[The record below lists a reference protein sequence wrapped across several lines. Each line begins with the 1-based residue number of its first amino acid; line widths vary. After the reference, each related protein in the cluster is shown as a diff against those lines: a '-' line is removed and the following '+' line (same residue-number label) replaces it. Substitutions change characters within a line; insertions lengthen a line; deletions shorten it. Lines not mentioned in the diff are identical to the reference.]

1 MKVNSF
7 NSRYFILY
15 FVSICCMLA
24 LLGLANLHS
33 QETETSAPDQR
44 VQVDVIS
51 YWFPGEPLETTDLR
65 VVARNLH
72 NKTLYDKA
80 FEVLAMTG
88 NVFLSSGTVK
98 LLATA
103 LNDDAHEVRQ
113 RAIILLGHSRNPEAI
128 DVITNSLQN
137 DPSWRV
143 RKSATIQ
150 LGILAG
156 EAAVPTLKAVLA
168 EQPTEYSS
176 REYINYYGN
185 EGYHVTNGALLAM
198 GYAGGEGITILIKML
213 EDEIE
218 KNGGNGKVPFF
229 LQCLDFKLDRSVIRP
244 LIDIISKPASPSD
257 PNWDCVRKRSATV
270 LADFVD
276 EERYAFRI
284 QVRNDILAKGLP
296 VTPAKNRQVAPR
308 DRNLIREALQIAG
321 YDTD

>member
-1 MKVNSF
+1 
-7 NSRYFILY
+7 
-15 FVSICCMLA
+15 MLA

-244 LIDIISKPASPSD
+244 LIDIIS
-257 PNWDCVRKRSATV
+257 RLT
-270 LADFVD
+270 
-276 EERYAFRI
+276 
-284 QVRNDILAKGLP
+284 
-296 VTPAKNRQVAPR
+296 
-308 DRNLIREALQIAG
+308 IRLKLG
-321 YDTD
+321 SHT